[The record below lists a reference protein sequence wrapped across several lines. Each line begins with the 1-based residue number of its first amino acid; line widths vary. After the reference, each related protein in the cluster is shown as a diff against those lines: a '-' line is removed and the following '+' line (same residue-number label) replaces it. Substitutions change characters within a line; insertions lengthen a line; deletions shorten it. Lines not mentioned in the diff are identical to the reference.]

1 MGPREIS
8 QGLADTS
15 GGDHSRSPQDL
26 LTVSAKVPAGPRT
39 CDFHTFL
46 KTTELPTVSCQLP
59 LTGLP
64 AAPAAPASGF
74 SHPPS
79 WRGVLSRQ
87 SSLEQA
93 GPGGQWRTPQGASVG
108 MDLAP
113 ILGTRCLLCSGL
125 QAGICGTTQSRKS
138 PNGHEG
144 QVKKGKVFS
153 RTGVNS
159 RYKWLMNC

>member
-1 MGPREIS
+1 
-8 QGLADTS
+8 
-15 GGDHSRSPQDL
+15 
-26 LTVSAKVPAGPRT
+26 
-39 CDFHTFL
+39 
-46 KTTELPTVSCQLP
+46 
-59 LTGLP
+59 
-64 AAPAAPASGF
+64 
-74 SHPPS
+74 
-79 WRGVLSRQ
+79 
-87 SSLEQA
+87 
-93 GPGGQWRTPQGASVG
+93 

-125 QAGICGTTQSRKS
+125 QAEICTTQSRKS